1 MATQSGFSPKWAQ
14 AVAAD
19 VVGMRVLIVNLF
31 FIGEPN
37 TPTGWVLVDAGVGP
51 CANQIVRAAEERF
64 GAGARPAAIILT
76 HGHFDHVGTVKKLAA
91 RWNMPVQTTE
101 SAPGCR

>member
-1 MATQSGFSPKWAQ
+1 MAIESGFSPKQAQ

-76 HGHFDHVGTVKKLAA
+76 HGHFDHVGAVKKLAA
-91 RWNMPVQTTE
+91 RWNVPVQTTE